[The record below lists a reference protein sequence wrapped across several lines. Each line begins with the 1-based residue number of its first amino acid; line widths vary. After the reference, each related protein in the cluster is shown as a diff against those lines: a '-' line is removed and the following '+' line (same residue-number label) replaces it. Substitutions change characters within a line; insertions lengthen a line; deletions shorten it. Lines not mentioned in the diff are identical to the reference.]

1 MNRGG
6 PAVPYGPASAPP
18 RPGPGGGAPPVPP
31 APAAARP
38 PAGPEGSRPPAP
50 GGLGGPGWP
59 LTALL
64 VLYPLWWAL
73 GMGTLAVFLLAV
85 PMALHLWRRR
95 PVIVPPGFGIWLLF
109 LVWVVA
115 STIMLPRN
123 PPGTLPDTVSGRLVS
138 VAFNLA
144 GYLSATVILLDAGN
158 LSEEE

>member
-6 PAVPYGPASAPP
+6 PAVPYGPA
-18 RPGPGGGAPPVPP
+18 V
-31 APAAARP
+31 ARP
-38 PAGPEGSRPPAP
+38 AVGPEGSRAPAP
-50 GGLGGPGWP
+50 GGLGRPGWP

-123 PPGTLPDTVSGRLVS
+123 PPGTPPGPRSGGLG
-138 VAFNLA
+138 A
-144 GYLSATVILLDAGN
+144 GGVNPPGTPPAA
-158 LSEEE
+158 